1 MATIRKRGNLQWE
14 AQIRKKGFAPVS
26 KTFLT
31 RAEAEDWA
39 KTSESEMVRGVFL
52 DRTEAEATTLYEALD
67 RYCAE
72 VSVHKKSY
80 SAEVTRIN
88 KWKKDQLAKRSMAS
102 LRSADFAQWRDARL
116 KDVKPAT
123 VKLDLA
129 VISHLFTVATK
140 DWGLAVGNPVK
151 NIRMP
156 SIKNARE
163 RRLEGDEEHRLL
175 DALGDSGKGT
185 AANHWMRPLAILAI
199 ETAMRQ
205 GELLSLEWRHVDLT
219 KRTAHLPDTKNG
231 TSRTI
236 PLSSR
241 AIQTLTSLPRSI
253 GGTVFPTSQQAVIQS
268 FVRACKRA
276 GIEGLTFHDLRHEAT
291 SRLADKFQMHQL
303 MKITGH
309 KDTKMLGRYYH
320 PRAEDL
326 AKVLA

>member
-14 AQIRKKGFAPVS
+14 AQIRKKGFAHVS
-26 KTFLT
+26 NTFLT

-39 KTSESEMVRGVFL
+39 KTTESEMVRGVFL
-52 DRTEAEATTLYEALD
+52 DRSEAEATTLYEALG
-67 RYCAE
+67 RYAEE
-72 VSVHKKSY
+72 VSTKKKGHA
-80 SAEVTRIN
+80 AESSRIK
-88 KWKKDQLAKRSMAS
+88 KWQADQLAKRSLAS
-102 LRSADFAQWRDARL
+102 LRGADFAQWRDARL
-116 KDVKPAT
+116 KEVKPAT

-129 VISHLFTVATK
+129 VISHLFTVAAK

-151 NIRMP
+151 SIRMP
-156 SIKNARE
+156 SIKNSRE
-163 RRLEGDEEHRLL
+163 RRLEGDEEQRLL
-175 DALGDSGKGT
+175 DALGESGKG
-185 AANHWMRPLAILAI
+185 AASNHWMRPLAIVAL

-205 GELLSLEWRHVDLT
+205 GELLGLEWRHVDLT

-231 TSRTI
+231 TSRTV

-241 AIQTLTSLPRSI
+241 AIDTLASLPRSI

-276 GIEGLTFHDLRHEAT
+276 GIEGLTFHDLRHEST
-291 SRLADKFQMHQL
+291 SRLAEKLQMHQL
-303 MKITGH
+303 MKVTGH

-326 AKVLA
+326 AKMLG